1 MIEKEWATSQ
11 HQFPQS
17 FNASNAMEKMI
28 FEDIQNK
35 NYEVEWFSRSYVIL
49 NAPSASFGD
58 GWTIDDLYYRKKK
71 FTCLFS
77 LQMKFLRSIESEKI
91 ITFKNI
97 LKEQKKNEKGLLK
110 LYNSMEENEK
120 KMKEIFGEKKINM
133 TVVTV
138 IITDKRVSKDT
149 KEKIEKSN
157 NLIVI
162 CRNNFEKFFGKSF
175 LSFALL
181 KTCFLHINTL
191 TLVEL
196 TRFNGITDELAKK
209 IIENRPYKSNEVV
222 NSKLKENSK
231 LLSVLKKYDIY
242 Y

>member
-1 MIEKEWATSQ
+1 
-11 HQFPQS
+11 
-17 FNASNAMEKMI
+17 
-28 FEDIQNK
+28 
-35 NYEVEWFSRSYVIL
+35 
-49 NAPSASFGD
+49 
-58 GWTIDDLYYRKKK
+58 
-71 FTCLFS
+71 
-77 LQMKFLRSIESEKI
+77 MK
-91 ITFKNI
+91 
-97 LKEQKKNEKGLLK
+97 
-110 LYNSMEENEK
+110 NEK

-138 IITDKRVSKDT
+138 IITDKRVSKAT

-196 TRFNGITDELAKK
+196 IRFNEITEELAKK
-209 IIENRPYKSNEVV
+209 IIENRPYKSGEDVT
-222 NSKLKENSK
+222 SKLKENSK